1 LAHKRLSYIELVEQ
15 MLSGN
20 MVSLARLVS
29 LIEGGSS
36 EASHI
41 MKLVYPHTG
50 KAYRVGLTGPPGL
63 GKSTIVD
70 KLTAVARSQGLE
82 VGIIAVDPT
91 SPFSGG
97 AVLGDRIRMQ
107 QHYLDEGVF
116 IRSMATR
123 GSLGGLPRTV
133 NEVINLIDASG
144 KDIILLET
152 VGVGQSELDI
162 IKNVDTVVV
171 VLAPE
176 SGDNIQTMKAGLL
189 EIADIFVIN
198 KADRPGADDLINELQ
213 AMLQLH
219 SEQAQWEIPILATEA
234 VNNVGIEELYQ
245 QIQLHR
251 ESLSGTGLLT
261 QRRQQQRREQFINSL
276 EKKIS
281 VELFEIIKQDGQ
293 LNRYIG
299 EVEKG
304 EIDPY
309 TAVDEIL
316 NSKAFITTLSRR
328 LSQRRQPGG

>member
-1 LAHKRLSYIELVEQ
+1 MELVEQ

-20 MVSLARLVS
+20 MASLARLVS

-36 EASHI
+36 EVSHI

-70 KLTAVARSQGLE
+70 RLTAVARSQGLR

-97 AVLGDRIRMQ
+97 ALLGDRIRMQ

-133 NEVINLIDASG
+133 SEVINVIDASG
-144 KDIILLET
+144 KDIILIET

-162 IKNVDTVVV
+162 IKNVDTVIV

-189 EIADIFVIN
+189 EIADIFMVN
-198 KADRPGADDLINELQ
+198 KADRPGADDLISEMR

-219 SEQAQWEIPILATEA
+219 SEQTQWEIPIVATEA
-234 VNNVGIEELYQ
+234 VNNVGIDELYR

-251 ESLSGTGLLT
+251 ECVNETGLLA
-261 QRRQQQRREQFINSL
+261 QRRQQQRREQFINTL
-276 EKKIS
+276 EKEIS
-281 VELFEIIKQDGQ
+281 AELLEIIKQDGQ
-293 LNRYIG
+293 LNRYVDD
-299 EVEKG
+299 VEKG

-309 TAVDEIL
+309 SAADKVL
-316 NSKAFITTLSRR
+316 NSKAFLITLSQQ
-328 LSQRRQPGG
+328 LSQRKRPGN

>member
-1 LAHKRLSYIELVEQ
+1 MEMVEQ
-15 MLSGN
+15 MLGGN
-20 MVSLARLVS
+20 TASLARLIS
-29 LIEGGSS
+29 LIEGEGS

-41 MKLVYPHTG
+41 MKLIYPHTG
-50 KAYRVGLTGPPGL
+50 KAYRIGITGPPGL

-70 KLTAVARSQGLE
+70 RLTAVVRSQGLG

-107 QHYLDEGVF
+107 QHCLDEGVF

-133 NEVINLIDASG
+133 NEVINVIDAAG
-144 KDIILLET
+144 KDIILIET

-162 IKNVDTVVV
+162 IKNVDTVIV

-198 KADRPGADDLINELQ
+198 KADRPGADNLIAEMQ
-213 AMLQLH
+213 AMLQLR
-219 SEQAQWEIPILATEA
+219 SERTRWEVPIVATEA
-234 VNNVGIEELYQ
+234 VNNVGIEELYRQ
-245 QIQLHR
+245 VQLHR
-251 ESLSGTGLLT
+251 QALGEMGLLS
-261 QRRQQQRREQFINSL
+261 QRRKQQRRELFINTI
-276 EKKIS
+276 EQKITA
-281 VELFEIIKQDGQ
+281 ELLEIIKQDGQ
-293 LNRYIG
+293 LNQYVD

-304 EIDPY
+304 KIDPY
-309 TAVDEIL
+309 SAADEIL
-316 NSKAFITTLSRR
+316 NSEALLTTLSQQLLQRKR
-328 LSQRRQPGG
+328 LSG